1 MDGLASAR
9 QKRPKDANAL
19 ANPFCRAFPQVNHH
33 KKKAMYLK
41 EMTSMLLEKF
51 AGRVPDTE
59 AELKQ
64 LKGATMCH

>member
-1 MDGLASAR
+1 
-9 QKRPKDANAL
+9 
-19 ANPFCRAFPQVNHH
+19 
-33 KKKAMYLK
+33 MYLK

-64 LKGATMCH
+64 LKGATSLQQSRKGMCLRPDDTNALIT